1 MQIPDESKKAGY
13 DPGQKTFF
21 LWEGVTMYISAEA
34 VDSTLQFIATGS
46 APGSSVVFD
55 YMPLGAVQ
63 NDFERYPDIRRLSF
77 WVAYRGGTACIRHQR
92 RRQRLLPSRVFKVD
106 SAAQATPGQ
115 PHRCK
120 SRRDSE
126 PRRQLCR
133 RSTLL
138 QSLGNAGSGFLRISR
153 KGTKMIQLLLF
164 RELNPPRRKRRGMR
178 PLSRFNRFNWSC
190 LRQPPACG
198 EPMC

>member
-77 WVAYRGGTACIRHQR
+77 WVAYRGGNRLYSASKKATAP
-92 RRQRLLPSRVFKVD
+92 LALPR
-106 SAAQATPGQ
+106 
-115 PHRCK
+115 
-120 SRRDSE
+120 
-126 PRRQLCR
+126 
-133 RSTLL
+133 L
-138 QSLGNAGSGFLRISR
+138 QSRFCGSGNPRSAPSLQ
-153 KGTKMIQLLLF
+153 KQEGF
-164 RELNPPRRKRRGMR
+164 RAKATIVPP
-178 PLSRFNRFNWSC
+178 
-190 LRQPPACG
+190 
-198 EPMC
+198 

>member
-21 LWEGVTMYISAEA
+21 IWEGVTMYISAEA

-77 WVAYRGGTACIRHQR
+77 WVAYRGEP
-92 RRQRLLPSRVFKVD
+92 LVFGIKEGD
-106 SAAQATPGQ
+106 SA
-115 PHRCK
+115 
-120 SRRDSE
+120 
-126 PRRQLCR
+126 
-133 RSTLL
+133 
-138 QSLGNAGSGFLRISR
+138 
-153 KGTKMIQLLLF
+153 
-164 RELNPPRRKRRGMR
+164 
-178 PLSRFNRFNWSC
+178 SC
-190 LRQPPACG
+190 PPASSK
-198 EPMC
+198 